1 MTPRE
6 FAVQIVQ
13 RLQQAGFEAV
23 WAGGCVRDMLLGLKP
38 KDYDVATSAL
48 PEQIRDLFGHRQT
61 LAIGA
66 SFGVITVLGPK
77 SAGQVE
83 VATFRQDAEYS
94 DGRRPDSV
102 HFSTA
107 ELDAQRRDFTINGMF
122 YDPVQ
127 DVVLDFVDGRRDIDE
142 RVIRA
147 IGNPEERIAEDKL
160 RMLRAVRFA
169 ATYQFHLDEETAA
182 AIRRHA
188 VEINLVSGE
197 RIGQELR
204 RMLGNSTRRVAAEL
218 LQETELLEQLVDHG
232 KLLTANRANWKTRLR
247 WLEKLKSPRFE
258 PAVVVLLGPLLKEQ
272 GIGAVA
278 ERWKLSVAER
288 KTIQW
293 IDEHWLQL
301 TRAASLPWSQI
312 QPLLAHPDAPL
323 ALDLAEAAAGH
334 EQIGLVV
341 CRQRLA
347 WPREQLDPPP
357 LLDGNDLRGLGLKPG
372 PEFARLLAGVRAA
385 QLDGELGDREAAL
398 EWVRGKSG
406 KSGN

>member
-127 DVVLDFVDGRRDIDE
+127 DVVLDFVDGRRDVDE

-385 QLDGELGDREAAL
+385 QLDGELGEREAAL
-398 EWVRGKSG
+398 EWVRE

>member
-385 QLDGELGDREAAL
+385 QLDGELGEREAAL

-406 KSGN
+406 N

>member
-48 PEQIRDLFGHRQT
+48 PDQIRDLFGHRQT

-107 ELDAQRRDFTINGMF
+107 ERDAQRRDFTINGMF

-127 DVVLDFVDGRRDIDE
+127 DVVLDFVEGRRDIDE

-169 ATYQFHLDEETAA
+169 ATYQFHLDQATAT
-182 AIRRHA
+182 AIRQHA

-204 RMLGNSTRRVAAEL
+204 RMLSGPTRRVAAEL
-218 LQETELLEQLVDHG
+218 LYETELLEQLVEDG

-247 WLEKLKSPRFE
+247 WLEKLQLPRFE
-258 PAVVVLLGPLLKEQ
+258 SAAVVLLAPLLKEH
-272 GIGAVA
+272 GLKGVA

-312 QPLLAHPDAPL
+312 QPLLAHPDAAL
-323 ALDLAEAAAGH
+323 ALDLAEAAAGP

-347 WPREQLDPPP
+347 WPRAQLDPPP

-372 PEFARLLAGVRAA
+372 PDFARLLAGARAA
-385 QLDGELGDREAAL
+385 QLDGELADRAAAL
-398 EWVRGKSG
+398 EWVRKAEGL
-406 KSGN
+406 

>member
-23 WAGGCVRDMLLGLKP
+23 WAGGCVRDMLLGISP
-38 KDYDVATSAL
+38 KDYDVATNAL

-83 VATFRQDAEYS
+83 VATFRQDADYS

-102 HFSTA
+102 SFSTA
-107 ELDAQRRDFTINGMF
+107 EVDAQRRDFTINGMF
-122 YDPVQ
+122 YDPLKEQ
-127 DVVLDFVDGRRDIDE
+127 VLDFVDGRRDIDE

-147 IGNPEERIAEDKL
+147 IGNPEDRISEDKL

-169 ATYQFHLDEETAA
+169 ATYQFHLDPATAE

-188 VEINLVSGE
+188 VEIQLVSSE

-204 RMLGNSTRRVAAEL
+204 RMLASPTRRVAAEL
-218 LQETELLEQLVDHG
+218 LHETELLAQLADDG
-232 KLLTANRANWKTRLR
+232 KLLTANRANWKTRLK
-247 WLEKLKSPRFE
+247 WLDGLSSKRFE
-258 PAVVVLLGPLLKEQ
+258 HAAVVLLGPILKEQ
-272 GIGAVA
+272 GIGPIAK
-278 ERWKLSVAER
+278 RWALSVAER

-293 IDEHWLQL
+293 IGENWLQL
-301 TRAASLPWSQI
+301 TRAASLPWSKI
-312 QPLLAHPDAPL
+312 QPILAHPDAPL
-323 ALDLAEAAAGH
+323 ALELAEAAVGA
-334 EQIGLVV
+334 EQVGVALS
-341 CRQRLA
+341 RQRLA
-347 WPREQLDPPP
+347 WPREKLDPLP
-357 LLDGNDLRGLGLKPG
+357 LINGGDLQQLGLKPG
-372 PEFARLLAGVRAA
+372 PDFSRLLSLVRDA
-385 QLDGELGDREAAL
+385 QLDGEINDKPAAIAL
-398 EWVRGKSG
+398 VKKCLPGAD
-406 KSGN
+406 

>member
-6 FAVQIVQ
+6 FAIQIVQ

-48 PEQIRDLFGHRQT
+48 PDQIRDLFGHRQT

-102 HFSTA
+102 RFSTA
-107 ELDAQRRDFTINGMF
+107 EFDAQRRDFTINGMF
-122 YDPVQ
+122 YDPVSE
-127 DVVLDFVDGRRDIDE
+127 VVLDFVDGRRDIDE
-142 RVIRA
+142 RVVRA
-147 IGNPEERIAEDKL
+147 IGNPEDRIAEDKL

-169 ATYQFHLDEETAA
+169 ATYQFHLDPDTAT
-182 AIRRHA
+182 AIRNHA
-188 VEINLVSGE
+188 VETNLVSGE

-204 RMLGNSTRRVAAEL
+204 RMLAAPTRRVAVEL
-218 LQETELLEQLVDHG
+218 LRETELLEQLVDQG
-232 KLLTANRANWKTRLR
+232 NILTANRANWKTRLR
-247 WLEKLKSPRFE
+247 WLERLQLPRFE
-258 PAVVVLLGPLLKEQ
+258 PAAVALLSPLLKEIP
-272 GIGAVA
+272 IGPIA

-301 TRAASLPWSQI
+301 TRAASLPWSHM
-312 QPLLAHPDAPL
+312 QPILAHPDARL
-323 ALDLAEAAAGH
+323 ALDLAEAAAGP
-334 EQIGLVV
+334 EQVGLVV

-347 WPREQLDPPP
+347 WPREQLDPAP
-357 LLDGNDLRGLGLKPG
+357 LLDGNDLRGLGLQAG
-372 PEFARLLAGVRAA
+372 PEFAKLLAAVRAA
-385 QLDGELGDREAAL
+385 QLDGELADRAAAL
-398 EWVRGKSG
+398 AWVREQST
-406 KSGN
+406 

>member
-406 KSGN
+406 N

>member
-127 DVVLDFVDGRRDIDE
+127 DVVLDFVDGRRDVDE

-385 QLDGELGDREAAL
+385 QLDGELGEREAAL

-406 KSGN
+406 N

>member
-1 MTPRE
+1 MTPKE

-94 DGRRPDSV
+94 DGRHPDSV
-102 HFSTA
+102 RFSTA
-107 ELDAQRRDFTINGMF
+107 EHDAQRRDFTINGMF

-169 ATYQFHLDEETAA
+169 ATYQFHLNEATAT
-182 AIRRHA
+182 AIRGHA

-204 RMLGNSTRRVAAEL
+204 RMLSSPTRRVAAEL
-218 LQETELLEQLVDHG
+218 LRETELLGQLVDEG

-247 WLEKLKSPRFE
+247 WLEKLKLPRFE
-258 PAVVVLLGPLLKEQ
+258 PAVVVLLGPVLKEH
-272 GIGAVA
+272 GIGAVT

-323 ALDLAEAAAGH
+323 ALDLAEAAAGP

-357 LLDGNDLRGLGLKPG
+357 LLDGNDLRGMGLKPG

-385 QLDGELGDREAAL
+385 QLDGELGEREAAL

-406 KSGN
+406 N

>member
-385 QLDGELGDREAAL
+385 QLDGELGEREAAL
-398 EWVRGKSG
+398 EWVRE

>member
-1 MTPRE
+1 
-6 FAVQIVQ
+6 
-13 RLQQAGFEAV
+13 
-23 WAGGCVRDMLLGLKP
+23 
-38 KDYDVATSAL
+38 
-48 PEQIRDLFGHRQT
+48 
-61 LAIGA
+61 
-66 SFGVITVLGPK
+66 
-77 SAGQVE
+77 
-83 VATFRQDAEYS
+83 
-94 DGRRPDSV
+94 
-102 HFSTA
+102 
-107 ELDAQRRDFTINGMF
+107 
-122 YDPVQ
+122 
-127 DVVLDFVDGRRDIDE
+127 
-142 RVIRA
+142 
-147 IGNPEERIAEDKL
+147 
-160 RMLRAVRFA
+160 
-169 ATYQFHLDEETAA
+169 
-182 AIRRHA
+182 
-188 VEINLVSGE
+188 
-197 RIGQELR
+197 
-204 RMLGNSTRRVAAEL
+204 MLGNSTRRVAAEL

-385 QLDGELGDREAAL
+385 QLDGELGEREAAL

-406 KSGN
+406 N

>member
-6 FAVQIVQ
+6 FAYQIVQ

-102 HFSTA
+102 RFSTA

-169 ATYQFHLDEETAA
+169 ATYQFHLDQATAT
-182 AIRRHA
+182 AIRQHA
-188 VEINLVSGE
+188 VEIHLVSGE

-204 RMLGNSTRRVAAEL
+204 RMLCNSTRRIAAEL
-218 LQETELLEQLVDHG
+218 LQDTELLEQIVDHG

-247 WLEKLKSPRFE
+247 WLDKLKTSRFE
-258 PAVVVLLGPLLKEQ
+258 PAAVVLLAPLLKEH
-272 GIGAVA
+272 GLSSVA

-312 QPLLAHPDAPL
+312 QPLLAHPDATL
-323 ALDLAEAAAGH
+323 TLDLAEAAAGP
-334 EQIGLVV
+334 EQVGLVV

-347 WPREQLDPPP
+347 WPREKLDPPP

-406 KSGN
+406 N

>member
-1 MTPRE
+1 
-6 FAVQIVQ
+6 
-13 RLQQAGFEAV
+13 
-23 WAGGCVRDMLLGLKP
+23 MLLGLKP

-169 ATYQFHLDEETAA
+169 ATYQFHLDEATAA

-385 QLDGELGDREAAL
+385 QLDGELGEREAAL

-406 KSGN
+406 N

>member
-107 ELDAQRRDFTINGMF
+107 ERDAQRRDFTINGMF

-127 DVVLDFVDGRRDIDE
+127 DVVLDFVEGRRDIDE

-169 ATYQFHLDEETAA
+169 ATYQFHLD
-182 AIRRHA
+182 
-188 VEINLVSGE
+188 
-197 RIGQELR
+197 
-204 RMLGNSTRRVAAEL
+204 
-218 LQETELLEQLVDHG
+218 
-232 KLLTANRANWKTRLR
+232 
-247 WLEKLKSPRFE
+247 
-258 PAVVVLLGPLLKEQ
+258 
-272 GIGAVA
+272 
-278 ERWKLSVAER
+278 
-288 KTIQW
+288 
-293 IDEHWLQL
+293 
-301 TRAASLPWSQI
+301 
-312 QPLLAHPDAPL
+312 
-323 ALDLAEAAAGH
+323 
-334 EQIGLVV
+334 
-341 CRQRLA
+341 
-347 WPREQLDPPP
+347 
-357 LLDGNDLRGLGLKPG
+357 
-372 PEFARLLAGVRAA
+372 
-385 QLDGELGDREAAL
+385 
-398 EWVRGKSG
+398 
-406 KSGN
+406 